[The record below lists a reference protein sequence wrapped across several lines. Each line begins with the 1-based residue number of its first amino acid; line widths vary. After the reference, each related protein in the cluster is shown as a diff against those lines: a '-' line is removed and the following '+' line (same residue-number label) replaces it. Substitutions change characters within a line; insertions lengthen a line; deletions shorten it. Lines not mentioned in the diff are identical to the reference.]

1 MSIYTQQVE
10 LFRQICFLPDGT
22 FLTDRILFD
31 AHGSI
36 AETSMDCNAQA
47 LALDEERAEI
57 ENIIDSPLCPIDQ
70 RVDDAGLLNLLNGSS
85 PIVEELACPGIR
97 SAENCTQG
105 LACNLLTSVI
115 PSGVA
120 AARFA
125 FSESPLL
132 RSCSGTGSCLTNM
145 GKAIWD
151 NLWDTVTGLY
161 DLGAMGVSWVGN
173 QFGSMWSAENATSTR
188 GIAATEITDSQ
199 LDQFLASPIDY
210 IYNMGARFIDMIMR
224 GISSRYG
231 CAEWTGVP
239 HVSECLKPMSLECA
253 NCNEILNMFCGVTGY
268 IGGSFI
274 SSFFTGG
281 AVAAVQISS
290 KIAAST
296 TFAIARS
303 VPGAARISEAMAD
316 AGRLARIGSITG
328 AITGTLRG
336 AWAALKNSRTV
347 MGVTI
352 VARQIRA
359 GGGIVNG
366 FARKKIFLYARGQD
380 KVINAARAYNRLTL
394 GAFRL
399 GYQKTQEAGNRA
411 RSFLNAQF
419 PLHTDVVSGRY
430 ADVATPEQYLREATK
445 TMTAEERRF
454 MSVRVTTGPANQRR
468 VVVYD
473 TRAGTL
479 NDDITFNFNP
489 RVPPVQIARP
499 AVQVPP
505 VAIVEDTLEEIVV
518 TARRRPPTRD
528 EYIES
533 WADQVA
539 TTPRENIAYIDEAL
553 LGARPGVFYLDTQNT
568 ALKRLNDTLKDKS
581 IVDAFGNR
589 YNSLVMDTLEDFKLA
604 HPGVTVNLYSDYKSL
619 RASIRGPP
627 GQEESLMEELA
638 GLMRSTEEKFLGEL
652 RLASLADE
660 SAMSERW
667 FRAGLGRTSDEA
679 NLVTRFSRR
688 ETELTPSLFSSSTMN
703 ARIRIAWE
711 LAEKSRAQI
720 ATRFQ
725 GTDLLRNVEGST
737 RQIPRAEVLEV
748 VRKSD
753 TPQEIAQTLSRRFGR
768 EVTVQD
774 AELLRE
780 YFDRVDQFS
789 PALMIPSR
797 VDHRFDS
804 ATNGGFSIDFA
815 GVGSVN
821 AEATAAGL
829 ARGGTLQES
838 TSLVRAGEIVVTRE
852 LDALKLRT
860 ENAVRDALSRRGI
873 TAEISVSG
881 DDMVVI
887 PNRPL
892 TPEIRREIAEAQVAA
907 QVGTNTLPSGMRT
920 SFFREGIQEQAS
932 RSIQATIGETI
943 EKKLRRRLEGQL
955 PRSELEYTLFSVDMR
970 GSAQGTGGVGLDV
983 INPNL
988 SPASRRIID
997 RELQN
1002 AIQDVNTELKNGG
1015 QVGSLGIESSLNH
1028 FREHS
1033 WISSLSTGFLSS
1045 DISLLSSELPSN
1057 PAKRWAK
1064 TRPTVPTKKKQKKN
1078 ISLVG
1083 HSHFLNL
1090 CVRSSEQK
1098 FRHSLS

>member
-10 LFRQICFLPDGT
+10 LFRQICFLQDGT

-31 AHGSI
+31 VYGSI
-36 AETSMDCNAQA
+36 AETAMDCNAQA
-47 LALDEERAEI
+47 IALDEEKTGI
-57 ENIIDSPLCPIDQ
+57 ENIVESPLCPVDQ

-85 PIVEELACPGIR
+85 PIVEELTCPGIA
-97 SAENCTQG
+97 SAENCSQG
-105 LACNLLTSVI
+105 LACNLLSSVI
-115 PSGVA
+115 PSGAA

-125 FSESPLL
+125 FGESPLL
-132 RSCSGTGSCLTNM
+132 RSCSGTGSCFTNM

-161 DLGAMGVSWVGN
+161 NLGAMGLSWVGD
-173 QFGSMWSAENATSTR
+173 QFGSMWAAENATSTR

-210 IYNMGARFIDMIMR
+210 IYDMGARFIDMITS

-239 HVSECLKPMSLECA
+239 HVSECLKPMSWECA
-253 NCNEILNMFCGVTGY
+253 NCNEKLNMICGVTGY
-268 IGGSFI
+268 IGANFI
-274 SSFFTGG
+274 SNFFTGG

-303 VPGAARISEAMAD
+303 VPGAARISEAMAT
-316 AGRLARIGSITG
+316 AGRVARIGSITG

-336 AWAALKNSRTV
+336 AWTALKNSRTV
-347 MGVTI
+347 QGASS
-352 VARQIRA
+352 VARQLRA
-359 GGGIVNG
+359 GGAAVNG
-366 FARKKIFLYARGQD
+366 FARKKVFLYARGQD
-380 KVINAARAYNRLTL
+380 SVISAARAYNRLTL

-399 GYQKTQEAGNRA
+399 GYKKTHEAADRTRN
-411 RSFLNAQF
+411 FLNSQY
-419 PLHTDVVSGRY
+419 PLQTDIVSGRY
-430 ADVATPEQYLREATK
+430 AEVSSAEEYLTVVTK

-468 VVVYD
+468 VVIYD

-479 NDDITFNFNP
+479 SDDITFNFNP

-499 AVQVPP
+499 AVRVPP
-505 VAIVEDTLEEIVV
+505 VAIAEDTLEEIVV
-518 TARRRPPTRD
+518 TARRRPPTRE

-553 LGARPGVFYLDTQNT
+553 LGERPGVFFLDTQNT

-589 YNSLVMDTLEDFKLA
+589 YNSLVMDTLEEFKLA

-627 GQEESLMEELA
+627 GQEELLMEELA
-638 GLMRSTEEKFLGEL
+638 VLMRSTEEKFLAEL
-652 RLASLADE
+652 RLANLADE
-660 SAMSERW
+660 SSINERW

-688 ETELTPSLFSSSTMN
+688 ETDLTPSLFSSGTTN
-703 ARIRIAWE
+703 ARIRVAWE
-711 LAEKSRAQI
+711 LAEESRAQI

-737 RQIPRAEVLEV
+737 RQIPRADVLEV
-748 VRKSD
+748 VRKSS
-753 TPQEIAQTLSRRFGR
+753 TPQEIAQTLSGRFGR

-780 YFDRVDQFS
+780 YFNRVDQFS
-789 PALMIPSR
+789 PGLLIPSR
-797 VDHRFDS
+797 VEHRFDT
-804 ATNGGFSIDFA
+804 AINGGFSIDFA

-829 ARGGTLQES
+829 ARGNTLQES
-838 TSLVRAGEIVVTRE
+838 ISQVRTGELAVTRE

-873 TAEISVSG
+873 TAEITISG

-887 PNRPL
+887 PNQVL
-892 TPEIRREIAEAQVAA
+892 TPEIRREIAEAQV
-907 QVGTNTLPSGMRT
+907 GTSTLPSGMRT
-920 SFFREGIQEQAS
+920 SFFREGIPEQAS
-932 RSIQATIGETI
+932 RSIQATIGESI
-943 EKKLRRRLEGQL
+943 EKKLRRRLEGKL
-955 PRSELEYTLFSVDMR
+955 PRAELERTLFSVDMR
-970 GSAQGTGGVGLDV
+970 GSVPGTGGVGIDV

-988 SPASRRIID
+988 SPASRGIID

-1015 QVGSLGIESSLNH
+1015 QAGSLGIESSQNY

-1045 DISLLSSELPSN
+1045 DISL
-1057 PAKRWAK
+1057 
-1064 TRPTVPTKKKQKKN
+1064 
-1078 ISLVG
+1078 
-1083 HSHFLNL
+1083 
-1090 CVRSSEQK
+1090 
-1098 FRHSLS
+1098 